1 MQGYD
6 LRILTATDNQASTP
20 IVLAADARREHAFCL
35 SVRLDLHHVEAPE
48 ALDSVLVPEAQEQN
62 HRRKKEG
69 CE

>member
-20 IVLAADARREHAFCL
+20 TLLAADARRESAFCL
-35 SVRLDLHHVEAPE
+35 SVRLDLDHPEARE
-48 ALDSVLVPEAQEQN
+48 ALDSVLVLGAQEQN
-62 HRRKKEG
+62 HRRKEES